1 VISIK
6 RFFSVFLCIFL
17 LVCLCIPAFAVNM
30 IRLEYQDWL
39 WFYDIFDTEDNY
51 ALWFD
56 MYSYGGEQIILPI
69 DVNED
74 EYNAKLALDAVN
86 DSESE
91 VSSESDTS
99 ESDNDSSASG
109 SVFYPDS
116 ESSSNLLLSP
126 ETVGEVAGTSKSP
139 VLLAE
144 NVPSS
149 GQSYIQPEMVSV
161 EYAPDAVS
169 GSLLSVLYNLLG
181 KPVVSYTYKIQSS
194 YDNSR
199 VGYVTQHLEYDSNWL
214 ASLVLLLVVVFCI
227 FKAGGALISK
237 A

>member
-1 VISIK
+1 MICIK
-6 RFFSVFLCIFL
+6 RFISVFLCIFL
-17 LVCLCIPAFAVNM
+17 LVCLCIPAFAVNI

-39 WFYDIFDTEDNY
+39 WFYDILDTEDNY
-51 ALWFD
+51 SLWFD

-74 EYNAKLALDAVN
+74 EYNAKRALDAFN

-91 VSSESDTS
+91 TPSEFDPS
-99 ESDNDSSASG
+99 ESDNDSFDSG
-109 SVFYPDS
+109 SVLYPDS
-116 ESSSNLLLSP
+116 ESDSNFSLSP
-126 ETVGEVAGTSKSP
+126 ETVGQVAGTSKSP

-144 NVPSS
+144 NVPTS
-149 GQSYIQPEMVSV
+149 GQSYIQPEMVYV
-161 EYAPDAVS
+161 GYAPDASS

-181 KPVVSYTYKIQSS
+181 KPIVSYTYKIQSS

>member
-1 VISIK
+1 MISIK
-6 RFFSVFLCIFL
+6 RFFSVFLCVFL
-17 LVCLCIPAFAVNM
+17 LVCLCVPAFAVNM
-30 IRLEYQDWL
+30 IRLEYQDWI
-39 WFYDIFDTEDNY
+39 WFYDLVDNSENY
-51 ALWFD
+51 DLWFG
-56 MYSYGGEQIILPI
+56 MYSYGGDQSILPI
-69 DVNED
+69 DVSED
-74 EYNAKLALDAVN
+74 EYNARKQVDIV
-86 DSESE
+86 DDVESE
-91 VSSESDTS
+91 APSEFVSS
-99 ESDNDSSASG
+99 ESDNDSFDSG

-116 ESSSNLLLSP
+116 ESDSNFSLSP
-126 ETVGEVAGTSKSP
+126 ETAGKVAGTSKSF

-144 NVPSS
+144 NVPTS

-161 EYAPDAVS
+161 EYAPDASS

-199 VGYVTQHLEYDSNWL
+199 IGYVTQHLEYDSNWL

>member
-1 VISIK
+1 MICIK
-6 RFFSVFLCIFL
+6 RFISVFLCIFL
-17 LVCLCIPAFAVNM
+17 LVCLCIPAFAVNI

-91 VSSESDTS
+91 AHSESVIS
-99 ESDNDSSASG
+99 ESYNDSSDSG
-109 SVFYPDS
+109 SVLYPYSQSDS
-116 ESSSNLLLSP
+116 NFSLSS
-126 ETVGEVAGTSKSP
+126 ETVGQVAGTSKSP

-144 NVPSS
+144 NVPTS
-149 GQSYIQPEMVSV
+149 GQSYIPPEMVSV
-161 EYAPDAVS
+161 EYAPDASS
-169 GSLLSVLYNLLG
+169 GSLLSVLYSLLG
-181 KPVVSYTYKIQSS
+181 KPVVSFTYKIQST

>member
-1 VISIK
+1 VICIK
-6 RFFSVFLCIFL
+6 RFISFFLCIFL
-17 LVCLCIPAFAVNM
+17 LVCLCIPAFAVNI

-39 WFYDIFDTEDNY
+39 WFYDILDTEDNY

-91 VSSESDTS
+91 APSESDTS
-99 ESDNDSSASG
+99 ESYNDSSDSG
-109 SVFYPDS
+109 SVLYPYS
-116 ESSSNLLLSP
+116 ESDTDIPSSS
-126 ETVGEVAGTSKSP
+126 ETIGADAGASESP
-139 VLLAE
+139 VLLAA
-144 NVPSS
+144 NVPTS

-161 EYAPDAVS
+161 EYAPDASS

-199 VGYVTQHLEYDSNWL
+199 IGYVTQHLEYDSNWL
-214 ASLVLLLVVVFCI
+214 ASFVLLLVVVFCI

>member
-1 VISIK
+1 MISIK

-17 LVCLCIPAFAVNM
+17 LVCLCIPAFAVNI

-39 WFYDIFDTEDNY
+39 WFYDILDTEDNY

-69 DVNED
+69 DINED
-74 EYNAKLALDAVN
+74 EFNAKLALDAVN

-91 VSSESDTS
+91 VSSESDTF
-99 ESDNDSSASG
+99 ESDNDSSDSG
-109 SVFYPDS
+109 SVLYPDL
-116 ESSSNLLLSP
+116 ESYPNLSLSP
-126 ETVGEVAGTSKSP
+126 DTVGEVAGTAKSP
-139 VLLAE
+139 VLLAS
-144 NVPSS
+144 NVPTS

-161 EYAPDAVS
+161 EYAADASS

-199 VGYVTQHLEYDSNWL
+199 IGYVTQHLEYDSNWL
-214 ASLVLLLVVVFCI
+214 ASFVLLLVVVFCI

>member
-1 VISIK
+1 MICIK
-6 RFFSVFLCIFL
+6 RFISVFLCIFL
-17 LVCLCIPAFAVNM
+17 LVCFCIPAFAVNI

-39 WFYDIFDTEDNY
+39 CFYDILDTEDNY

-91 VSSESDTS
+91 APSESDTS
-99 ESDNDSSASG
+99 ESDNDSSDSG
-109 SVFYPDS
+109 SVLYPDS
-116 ESSSNLLLSP
+116 ESDSNLSLSP
-126 ETVGEVAGTSKSP
+126 EAAGEIAGTSKSP

-149 GQSYIQPEMVSV
+149 GQSYIPPEMVSV
-161 EYAPDAVS
+161 GYAPDASS

-181 KPVVSYTYKIQSS
+181 KPVVSYTYKVQSS

-199 VGYVTQHLEYDSNWL
+199 FGYVTQHLEYDSNWL

-227 FKAGGALISK
+227 FRAGGALISK
-237 A
+237 T

>member
-1 VISIK
+1 MIFIK
-6 RFFSVFLCIFL
+6 RFISVFLCIFL
-17 LVCLCIPAFAVNM
+17 LVCLCVPAFAVNI

-39 WFYDIFDTEDNY
+39 WFYDIFDNEDNY

-74 EYNAKLALDAVN
+74 DYNAKRALDAVN

-91 VSSESDTS
+91 TPSESDTS
-99 ESDNDSSASG
+99 ESANDSFDSG
-109 SVFYPDS
+109 SVLYPGS
-116 ESSSNLLLSP
+116 ESDSNFSLSP
-126 ETVGEVAGTSKSP
+126 ETAGTVAGTSKSP

-144 NVPSS
+144 NVPTS
-149 GQSYIQPEMVSV
+149 GQSYIQPEMVFV
-161 EYAPDAVS
+161 EYAPDASS

-181 KPVVSYTYKIQSS
+181 KPIVSYTYKIQSS

-214 ASLVLLLVVVFCI
+214 ASLFLLLVVVFCI

>member
-1 VISIK
+1 MISIK
-6 RFFSVFLCIFL
+6 RFFSVFLCFFL
-17 LVCLCIPAFAVNM
+17 LVCLCVPAFAVNI
-30 IRLEYQDWL
+30 IRLDYQDWL
-39 WFYDIFDTEDNY
+39 WFYDIFDTEDHY

-91 VSSESDTS
+91 TPSEFDSS
-99 ESDNDSSASG
+99 ESDNDSFDSG
-109 SVFYPDS
+109 SVLYPDS
-116 ESSSNLLLSP
+116 ESDSNFSLSP
-126 ETVGEVAGTSKSP
+126 ETAGTVAGPSKSP

-149 GQSYIQPEMVSV
+149 GQSYIQPEVVSV
-161 EYAPDAVS
+161 EYAPDASS

-214 ASLVLLLVVVFCI
+214 SSLFLLLVVVFCI

>member
-1 VISIK
+1 MIFIK
-6 RFFSVFLCIFL
+6 RFISVFLCIFL
-17 LVCLCIPAFAVNM
+17 LVCLCIPAFAVNF

-39 WFYDIFDTEDNY
+39 WFYDILDTEDNY
-51 ALWFD
+51 KLWFD

-74 EYNAKLALDAVN
+74 EYNAKFAFDAVN

-91 VSSESDTS
+91 APSESDSS
-99 ESDNDSSASG
+99 ESDNDSSDSG
-109 SVFYPDS
+109 SVLYPDS
-116 ESSSNLLLSP
+116 EFDSNFSLSQ
-126 ETVGEVAGTSKSP
+126 ETVGQVAGMSKHP

-144 NVPSS
+144 NVPTS

-161 EYAPDAVS
+161 EYAPDASS

-181 KPVVSYTYKIQSS
+181 KPIVSYTYKIQSS

-227 FKAGGALISK
+227 FKAGGALISRT
-237 A
+237 

>member
-1 VISIK
+1 
-6 RFFSVFLCIFL
+6 
-17 LVCLCIPAFAVNM
+17 M
-30 IRLEYQDWL
+30 IRLEYQDWI
-39 WFYDIFDTEDNY
+39 WFYDLVDNTENY
-51 ALWFD
+51 DLWFG
-56 MYSYGGEQIILPI
+56 MYSYGGDQSILPI
-69 DVNED
+69 DVSED
-74 EYNAKLALDAVN
+74 EYNARKQVDIVN
-86 DSESE
+86 NTESE
-91 VSSESDTS
+91 APSESDSS
-99 ESDNDSSASG
+99 ESDNDSFDSG

-116 ESSSNLLLSP
+116 ESDSNFSLSP
-126 ETVGEVAGTSKSP
+126 ETARTVAGTSKSP

-144 NVPSS
+144 NVPTS

-161 EYAPDAVS
+161 EYAPDASS

-181 KPVVSYTYKIQSS
+181 KPIVSYTYKIQSS

-214 ASLVLLLVVVFCI
+214 ASLFLLLVVVFCI

>member
-1 VISIK
+1 MIFIK

-17 LVCLCIPAFAVNM
+17 LVCLCIPAFAVNI

-39 WFYDIFDTEDNY
+39 WFYDILDTEDNY

-74 EYNAKLALDAVN
+74 EFNAKFALDAVN

-91 VSSESDTS
+91 VPSESDTF
-99 ESDNDSSASG
+99 EPDNDSSDSG

-116 ESSSNLLLSP
+116 ESYPNLSLSP
-126 ETVGEVAGTSKSP
+126 ETAGEVACTSKSP

-161 EYAPDAVS
+161 EYAPDASS

-181 KPVVSYTYKIQSS
+181 KPIVSYTYKIQSS

-199 VGYVTQHLEYDSNWL
+199 IGYVTQHLQYDSNWL

>member
-1 VISIK
+1 MISIK
-6 RFFSVFLCIFL
+6 RFFSVFLCFFL
-17 LVCLCIPAFAVNM
+17 LVCLCVPAFAVNM
-30 IRLEYQDWL
+30 TRLEYRDWL
-39 WFYDIFDTEDNY
+39 WFYDLVDNSVNY
-51 ALWFD
+51 DLWFG
-56 MYSYGGEQIILPI
+56 MYSYGGDQSILPI
-69 DVNED
+69 DVSED
-74 EYNAKLALDAVN
+74 EYNARKQVDIVN
-86 DSESE
+86 DIESE
-91 VSSESDTS
+91 APSEFDTS
-99 ESDNDSSASG
+99 ESDNDSFDSG
-109 SVFYPDS
+109 SVIYPDS
-116 ESSSNLLLSP
+116 ESDSNFSLSP
-126 ETVGEVAGTSKSP
+126 ETAGKVAGSSKSP

-144 NVPSS
+144 NVPTS

-161 EYAPDAVS
+161 EYAPDASS

-199 VGYVTQHLEYDSNWL
+199 AGYVTQHLEYDSNWL

>member
-1 VISIK
+1 MISIK
-6 RFFSVFLCIFL
+6 RFFSVFLCVFL
-17 LVCLCIPAFAVNM
+17 LVCLCVPAFAVNM

-39 WFYDIFDTEDNY
+39 WFYDILDTEDNY

-56 MYSYGGEQIILPI
+56 MYSYGGEQLILPI

-74 EYNAKLALDAVN
+74 EYNAKLSLDAVN

-91 VSSESDTS
+91 APSESDTS
-99 ESDNDSSASG
+99 ESYNDSSDSG
-109 SVFYPDS
+109 SVLYPDL
-116 ESSSNLLLSP
+116 ESDSNFSLSP
-126 ETVGEVAGTSKSP
+126 ETAGQVAGTSKPP

-144 NVPSS
+144 NVPTS
-149 GQSYIQPEMVSV
+149 GQSYIQPEMVCV
-161 EYAPDAVS
+161 EYAPDASS

-199 VGYVTQHLEYDSNWL
+199 LGYVTQLLEYDSNWL

>member
-1 VISIK
+1 MISIK
-6 RFFSVFLCIFL
+6 RFISVFLCIFL
-17 LVCLCIPAFAVNM
+17 LVCLCIPAFAVNI
-30 IRLEYQDWL
+30 IRLDYQDWL
-39 WFYDIFDTEDNY
+39 WFYDILDTEDNY

-74 EYNAKLALDAVN
+74 EYNAKLAFDAVN
-86 DSESE
+86 VSESE
-91 VSSESDTS
+91 APSEFVPS
-99 ESDNDSSASG
+99 EFGNDSFDSG

-116 ESSSNLLLSP
+116 ESDSNFSLSP
-126 ETVGEVAGTSKSP
+126 ETAGTVAGTSKDP

-144 NVPSS
+144 NVPTS
-149 GQSYIQPEMVSV
+149 GQSYIQPEIVFV
-161 EYAPDAVS
+161 EYAPDASS

-181 KPVVSYTYKIQSS
+181 KPIVSYTYKIQSS

-214 ASLVLLLVVVFCI
+214 ASFFLLLVVVFCI

>member
-1 VISIK
+1 MIFIK
-6 RFFSVFLCIFL
+6 RFISVFLCIFL
-17 LVCLCIPAFAVNM
+17 LVCLCIPAFAVNI

-39 WFYDIFDTEDNY
+39 WFYDILDTEDNY
-51 ALWFD
+51 SLWFD

-91 VSSESDTS
+91 APSESDSS
-99 ESDNDSSASG
+99 ESDNDSSDSG
-109 SVFYPDS
+109 SVLYPGSEFDS
-116 ESSSNLLLSP
+116 NFSLSP
-126 ETVGEVAGTSKSP
+126 ETVGQVPDTSKSP

-144 NVPSS
+144 NVPTS
-149 GQSYIQPEMVSV
+149 GQSFIQPEMVSV
-161 EYAPDAVS
+161 EFAPDASS

-181 KPVVSYTYKIQSS
+181 KPIVSYTYKIQSS

>member
-1 VISIK
+1 MICIK
-6 RFFSVFLCIFL
+6 CFISVFLCIFL
-17 LVCLCIPAFAVNM
+17 LVCLCIPAFAVNI
-30 IRLEYQDWL
+30 IRLDYQDWL
-39 WFYDIFDTEDNY
+39 WFYDILDTEDNY
-51 ALWFD
+51 ALWLD

-74 EYNAKLALDAVN
+74 EYNAKIALDAVN
-86 DSESE
+86 DFESE
-91 VSSESDTS
+91 APSESDTF
-99 ESDNDSSASG
+99 ESDNVSSDSG
-109 SVFYPDS
+109 SVLYPDL
-116 ESSSNLLLSP
+116 ESDSNFSLSP
-126 ETVGEVAGTSKSP
+126 ETAGQVAGTSKSP

-144 NVPSS
+144 NVPTS
-149 GQSYIQPEMVSV
+149 GQSYIQPEMVFV
-161 EYAPDAVS
+161 EYAPDASS

-181 KPVVSYTYKIQSS
+181 KPIVSYTYKIQSS

-199 VGYVTQHLEYDSNWL
+199 VGYVTQPLEYDSNWL